1 MKRIQS
7 GIPGLDG
14 LIEGGF
20 PHPSSILLTG
30 PTGSAKTVLGLQ
42 FLYKGASELN
52 EPGFMVDIA
61 GYSTTLQWYSEKFS
75 WDIAKLQQKGK
86 LVFSSYDPIDFE
98 KFEFRTLHSEIIV
111 QLGKIIDQIGA
122 KRVVIDSITPLGQSI
137 NDQAKFRTLL
147 YYLSRALKDKGC
159 TTLFIAETRGQDLTQ
174 FGVEQHVMDGV
185 LEMSL
190 TQKSP
195 AEGVLSHTIMV
206 RKMLAT
212 EFPIARYLVD
222 FGESG
227 VQLATGYY

>member
-1 MKRIQS
+1 MKRIQT

-20 PHPSSILLTG
+20 PQPSSILLTG

-42 FLYKGASELN
+42 YLYRGALEFD

-61 GYSTTLQWYSEKFS
+61 GYNTTLQWYAEKFS
-75 WDIAKLQQKGK
+75 WDIPKLQQKGK
-86 LVFSSYDPIDFE
+86 IVFSSYDPVDFE

-122 KRVVIDSITPLGQSI
+122 KRIVIDSVTPLGQSI
-137 NDQAKFRTLL
+137 NEQARFRTLL
-147 YYLSRALKDKGC
+147 YYLSRALKEKGC
-159 TTLFIAETRGQDLTQ
+159 TTMFIAETSGEGLTQ
-174 FGVEQHVMDGV
+174 FNVEPHVMDGV
-185 LEMSL
+185 IEMSL
-190 TQKSP
+190 TQREP
-195 AEGVLSHTIMV
+195 REGTLSHTLMI

-212 EFPIARYLVD
+212 QFPMAKYLVD
-222 FGESG
+222 FNKDG